1 MYTCLMSAW
10 SFEYFYFE
18 VSWRRLAE
26 ERKKKRRRCLR
37 RIKFTSIKRQSSK
50 DSMLSRNYM
59 YSSLWSMKIK
69 HIHGIFDFITDLVT
83 YEFLWNIIKHVLM
96 VRRTF
101 RIGIIGEPLAM
112 FNLQTLSPLGADNE
126 DEENEEEG
134 EKQ

>member
-1 MYTCLMSAW
+1 
-10 SFEYFYFE
+10 
-18 VSWRRLAE
+18 
-26 ERKKKRRRCLR
+26 
-37 RIKFTSIKRQSSK
+37 
-50 DSMLSRNYM
+50 
-59 YSSLWSMKIK
+59 MKIK

-83 YEFLWNIIKHVLM
+83 FKFLWNIIKHVLM